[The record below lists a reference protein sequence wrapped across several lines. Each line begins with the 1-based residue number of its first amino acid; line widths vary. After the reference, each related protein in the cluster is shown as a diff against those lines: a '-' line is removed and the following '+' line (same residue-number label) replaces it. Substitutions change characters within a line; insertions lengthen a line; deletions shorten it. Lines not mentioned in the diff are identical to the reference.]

1 MNKQKFQKINVDEL
15 LIGESY
21 HSTAR
26 SSWGQIVEAKLRG
39 DVHFP
44 NGLVYSVR
52 VMPYPAQVSYGS
64 KEFWATVGI
73 VS

>member
-1 MNKQKFQKINVDEL
+1 MNKQKFQKINVGEL

-52 VMPYPAQVSYGS
+52 VMPYPAQVSYGA